1 MVIFRPSITI
11 VKKLLVHLVSNRSFL
26 YIYNSNIKFSLINYF
41 LIESLF
47 FNNHF
52 PPNLIQDNSTQNY
65 LPNLNQGLFKCNKR
79 LVLRFQGEDICL
91 EKALYFLG

>member
-11 VKKLLVHLVSNRSFL
+11 VKSSWSIWYRTGAF
-26 YIYNSNIKFSLINYF
+26 YTFT
-41 LIESLF
+41 IESLF

-65 LPNLNQGLFKCNKR
+65 LPNLNQGLFNCNKR